1 VLDQWLGPGFLL
13 GFLGVVFAAFQLNRK
28 DAREAVETSNMN
40 TDKAVERADSA
51 EQREKELRERLAAA
65 EAEISELRR
74 KLRENGID
82 P

>member
-1 VLDQWLGPGFLL
+1 MLEQWLGPGFFAV
-13 GFLGVVFAAFQLNRK
+13 FLGLLFGAYQLNRK
-28 DAREAVETSNMN
+28 DARDAVETANMN

-51 EQREKELRERLAAA
+51 ELREAQLRERLAIA
-65 EAEISELRR
+65 EAEIDKLRR